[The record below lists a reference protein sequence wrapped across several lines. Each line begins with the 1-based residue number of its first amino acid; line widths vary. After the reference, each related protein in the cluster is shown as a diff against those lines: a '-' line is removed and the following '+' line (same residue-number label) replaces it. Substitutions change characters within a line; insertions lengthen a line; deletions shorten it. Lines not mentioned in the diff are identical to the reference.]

1 MSSFLYELPTTG
13 AVSFV
18 DFCSDSTGAY
28 TLQLAEAT
36 QARANVRAALKESK
50 RTDGEKDNLG
60 LVKVRA
66 LAWNYARITRST
78 DDISYIHR
86 YLMTIYLI
94 SSRSQHVLSKANYY
108 SRPHPVSRIHVS
120 SSYRFRFTNTKSSA
134 GELHYLPPQ
143 SLLYLPLPESQ
154 CRRCLQN
161 LRSRF

>member
-1 MSSFLYELPTTG
+1 VQRTKWSSVRPNPGLIQRATPVCRLPLTVTMSSFLYELPTTG

-66 LAWNYARITRST
+66 LA
-78 DDISYIHR
+78 
-86 YLMTIYLI
+86 
-94 SSRSQHVLSKANYY
+94 
-108 SRPHPVSRIHVS
+108 
-120 SSYRFRFTNTKSSA
+120 
-134 GELHYLPPQ
+134 
-143 SLLYLPLPESQ
+143 
-154 CRRCLQN
+154 
-161 LRSRF
+161 